1 MLMKCPVC
9 NRDLAPTLS
18 ICLTCGAM
26 MNDSVREEHQVK
38 VSTSGNLPKIE
49 QKSDTLTPPRPLAK
63 EINPY
68 AVPPPAIT
76 VPTPV
81 QRRAE
86 TAGISPAKTCQTLVD
101 FQNKNTAMPE
111 WRLQMQ
117 NAVRQRRGGPVIE
130 ASPVSTLAVSNS
142 PRMRTNGMA
151 ALKVEIDE
159 PLGFENVD
167 PRLNN
172 ALRRIA
178 DSKSSFQVAE
188 PAKPTFTQRNVQPKS
203 FPFDV
208 VAPNAN
214 AVARP
219 AELKSIA
226 NVPPKP
232 TLVAPLKLDTNKLPK
247 LETIQPKTI
256 EKVEDLSIATEPSKP
271 IFESIKRIFINAER
285 PEAEEEEE
293 VDLIGDDEIEDLAPL
308 SMRFN
313 AGLFDLIIGMVVSMV
328 LLSPVALSGNNWVS
342 ISGLLLFAA
351 VCSIVMFAY
360 LTASVGFYGKTL
372 GMKIFSLEV
381 VDAEENQYPSLQ
393 QSAIN
398 SFIYIGSLACLGL
411 GFVTVFFNEEKRA
424 IHDLLAGTIVVRQ
437 F

>member
-49 QKSDTLTPPRPLAK
+49 QRSEALPPPRPFVK
-63 EINPY
+63 EVNPY
-68 AVPPPAIT
+68 AVPPPAT
-76 VPTPV
+76 NVPNPV
-81 QRRAE
+81 QRRVE
-86 TAGISPAKTCQTLVD
+86 TAALSSAKTSQTLVD
-101 FQNKNTAMPE
+101 FQTKNPAIPE

-117 NAVRQRRGGPVIE
+117 NAVRQRKGGAAIE
-130 ASPVSTLAVSNS
+130 ASPISAQPASAT

-159 PLGFENVD
+159 PTIIENAD

-172 ALRRIA
+172 ALKRIA
-178 DSKSSFQVAE
+178 DSKTSFHAVE
-188 PAKPTFTQRNVQPKS
+188 PAKSMPAQRTIQPKS

-208 VAPNAN
+208 VAPNVN

-219 AELKSIA
+219 AELRSNA
-226 NVPPKP
+226 NAPLKP
-232 TLVAPLKLDTNKLPK
+232 TLVTPLKLDTNKLPK
-247 LETIQPKTI
+247 LETIQPKKIGMVDDLTI
-256 EKVEDLSIATEPSKP
+256 DSEVSKP
-271 IFESIKRIFINAER
+271 VFESIKRIFINAER
-285 PEAEEEEE
+285 PEDEDEIEF
-293 VDLIGDDEIEDLAPL
+293 IGDEEIEDLAPL

-313 AGLFDLIIGMVVSMV
+313 AGLFDLIIGTVVSMI
-328 LLSPVALSGNNWVS
+328 LLSPIALSGSNWFS
-342 ISGLLLFAA
+342 ISGLLIFAA
-351 VCSIVMFAY
+351 VFSIVMFAY
-360 LTASVGFYGKTL
+360 LTVSVGFYGKTL

-393 QSAIN
+393 QAAVN
-398 SFIYIGSLACLGL
+398 SSLYIGSLGCLGL
-411 GFVTVFFNEEKRA
+411 GFVTMFFNEEKRGV
-424 IHDLLAGTIVVRQ
+424 HDLLAGTIVVRQ